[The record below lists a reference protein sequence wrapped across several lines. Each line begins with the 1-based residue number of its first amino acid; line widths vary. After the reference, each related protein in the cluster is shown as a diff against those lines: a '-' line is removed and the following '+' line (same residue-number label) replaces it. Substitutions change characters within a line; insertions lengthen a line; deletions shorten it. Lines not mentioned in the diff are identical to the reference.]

1 MAAAQQADPDISK
14 PRRNT
19 TETITIDRLKP
30 AFFDKS
36 DSPVQ
41 QAPSQ
46 PVPSQLAPQPQTSQS
61 GPADPTTPTDST
73 PTLNRRGRKLK
84 PKVRFSDFV
93 RTYYFT

>member
-19 TETITIDRLKP
+19 TETITIDRLKT
-30 AFFDKS
+30 AFLDKS

-46 PVPSQLAPQPQTSQS
+46 PVPSQPAPQPQTSQS
-61 GPADPTTPTDST
+61 ASAEPTTPTDST
-73 PTLNRRGRKLK
+73 PTRPAINRRGRKLK
-84 PKVRFSDFV
+84 PSVRFSDF
-93 RTYYFT
+93 